1 MKKEGKV
8 SSTERAYLIIK
19 KNILNHKLDSGTRLT
34 SRSMAKLTGV
44 SIIPV
49 LHALQ
54 RLDNEGL
61 VETIPGWGSR
71 VITLDQETLID
82 RYYLREAIECQV
94 VRILAMGMTGVQAE
108 ELMAAAEELDK
119 RSSAYPVESGYWK
132 KDYEFHL
139 MLARFAGSKSLYK
152 EIHKINLFRF
162 LQRAREWVLL
172 EKAAFPADHH
182 RAIVKAIL
190 TGDPEAAQKAM
201 REHIYHRSH
210 RLFVDKRRPRTM
222 VTPVAEQPDESSPG

>member
-1 MKKEGKV
+1 
-8 SSTERAYLIIK
+8 
-19 KNILNHKLDSGTRLT
+19 
-34 SRSMAKLTGV
+34 MAKLTGV

-71 VITLDQETLID
+71 VITLDHETLLD

-94 VRILAMGMTGVQAE
+94 VRILAMGLTSRQE
-108 ELMAAAEELDK
+108 QELKDAAEDLDK
-119 RSSAYPVESGYWK
+119 KSASYPVDSGYWK

-162 LQRAREWVLL
+162 LQRAREWVSL
-172 EKAAFPADHH
+172 EKAAFPVDHH
-182 RAIVKAIL
+182 QAIVRAIL
-190 TGDPEAAQKAM
+190 TKDPDIAQKAM

-210 RLFVDKRRPRTM
+210 RLFADKSLPHEEGISPEES
-222 VTPVAEQPDESSPG
+222 VSIPD